1 MNIKKDFRKFAISN
15 TNVRRS
21 VLDSYDKN
29 SIKNMQSPYILE
41 ERTLNVTQ
49 LDIYSRLFLDRILF
63 FNSSVNA
70 ETMSILQA
78 QLLYLDSTEQGKDI
92 SIYINSGGG
101 EVYSGLA
108 LVDTM
113 NFIKSPVSTLCS
125 GMAASMAAVILSCGE
140 KGKRFI
146 LPHSR
151 VMIHQPLGG
160 VNGQASDIEIS
171 YKEIEK
177 VKKELYTILSETSGQ
192 TYDKVEVDCDRDYW
206 MTSNESIEY
215 GLVDKLISNTNEK

>member
-1 MNIKKDFRKFAISN
+1 
-15 TNVRRS
+15 
-21 VLDSYDKN
+21 
-29 SIKNMQSPYILE
+29 
-41 ERTLNVTQ
+41 
-49 LDIYSRLFLDRILF
+49 
-63 FNSSVNA
+63 
-70 ETMSILQA
+70 MSILQA

-177 VKKELYTILSETSGQ
+177 IDEEMDKE
-192 TYDKVEVDCDRDYW
+192 
-206 MTSNESIEY
+206 
-215 GLVDKLISNTNEK
+215 

>member
-171 YKEIEK
+171 DKEIEK

>member
-1 MNIKKDFRKFAISN
+1 MNIKKDFRKFAINN

-215 GLVDKLISNTNEK
+215 GLVDKLISKNG

>member
-1 MNIKKDFRKFAISN
+1 MNIKKDFRKFAINN

-21 VLDSYDKN
+21 VLDSYDNN

>member
-215 GLVDKLISNTNEK
+215 GLVDKLISKNG

>member
-1 MNIKKDFRKFAISN
+1 MNIKKDFRKFAINN

-215 GLVDKLISNTNEK
+215 GLVDKLISNTNG